1 MISARMEVNVFPP
14 GALVRDVEAPE
25 SGIGR
30 VLQYDEET
38 RAADV
43 LFETAEQPR
52 VVRPGDTVRRLWIHP
67 GQGVRTLQGN
77 EGLVQGFCEQEKDE
91 PWYYNVLVGDT
102 VEELSETEIE
112 PLPPASGDPL
122 DLLQALRWRGGWRFF
137 ARWNLYDKAAGWSG
151 EAEGMPAWLATR
163 RPVSPVSIAA
173 AQRVLYSNE
182 PRAVLALPTSRERR
196 DACGLVWLALAHT
209 DPYARAL
216 IVVPG
221 GATRSW
227 ASRLFLDHGGRST
240 THIDLVRW
248 QQTPD
253 FLREEVLSAS
263 PCLVVSAVALA
274 REPDLR
280 DSLDMLRWDLV
291 AVEGAQLLGDDLR
304 EWLAGG
310 AQAAAACLALLPTPE
325 TLEPS
330 EVARWLDL
338 TGCEVDEAALSARAK
353 ALAPLHTALAAST
366 DDAGVLAAAA
376 KHLPKDAYAQELVSS
391 KDAEALRVYLSEE
404 CGLDPRLIV
413 AHESGLEP
421 TSPTTDQVFEAELGE
436 TAWLDH
442 LASMPLLASDPLA
455 LAYREQL
462 YIASAGGPHAVQ
474 AILNERALSLGATAE
489 VPGLADL
496 FALQPS
502 PGEAALLTDEL
513 LVGAPGAPGEGE
525 WIQAALPHLD
535 HWAREGWSAL
545 GALTTRIED
554 HLVDGGDAAIVLVLG
569 GSGAVE
575 AVGKGLGRRLGE
587 EAVAVLHDALEET
600 DRAEVLQRF
609 RSQAACCVLV
619 SDEIV
624 SGGRRVGSAEL
635 VVRLGQPL
643 DLARMSWAGLDDVET
658 QVVLRGSDDL
668 SAALAERRGEAE
680 RVSAWPSQRR
690 ALREALADG
699 VAAKAALEVREP
711 TPVAR
716 AHDLA
721 PARLEDAT
729 ELAEIL
735 EEAGIEGD
743 AQELRAWARSA
754 RLRLDSSGQREW
766 NVSWRVDGLPREL
779 PGLPDEG
786 TGERRRLRGTF
797 DPICARERE
806 GLGVF
811 APGHPFVDALVRDA
825 RDPKGDGRLTVIR
838 RELGPGWPGRLALVV
853 VARCRP
859 NTEGVP
865 EGLARR
871 AQRALWEEP
880 YAEVVALFPG
890 KEEAALPVTD
900 RAARNVALAPFV
912 GKEVEP
918 KVDPDALCEAIP
930 LQTLLACVK
939 SGVELALSRVRAERA
954 PLAEDAANQL
964 REALASA
971 RAGAAS
977 RGESTEAFDRVVAG
991 VTNEKIEL
999 EALALLVG

>member
-1 MISARMEVNVFPP
+1 MISAPMEVPVFPP

-25 SGIGR
+25 AGVGR

-43 LFETAEQPR
+43 LFESDEQPR
-52 VVRPGDTVRRLWIHP
+52 VVRQGDTVRRLWIHP
-67 GQGVRTLQGN
+67 GQSVRTVKGA
-77 EGLVQGFCEQEKDE
+77 EGVVQGFCEQETGE
-91 PWYYNVLVGDT
+91 PWYYNVLVGET

-112 PLPPASGDPL
+112 PIGPASGDPL

-151 EAEGMPAWLATR
+151 EAEGLPPWLATR
-163 RPVSPVSIAA
+163 RPLSPVSIAA
-173 AQRVLYSNE
+173 AQRVLYSTD
-182 PRAVLALPTSRERR
+182 PRAVLALPTARERR
-196 DACGLVWLALAHT
+196 DACGLVWLALAHD
-209 DPYARAL
+209 DPNARAL

-253 FLREEVLSAS
+253 FLREEVLSSS

-310 AQAAAACLALLPTPE
+310 AAAAAACLALIPPPLD
-325 TLEPS
+325 LEPK
-330 EVARWLDL
+330 EVANWLAL
-338 TGCEVDEAALSARAK
+338 TGLEVEASDLAKRAK
-353 ALAPLHTALAAST
+353 ALTPLWEALVASP
-366 DDAGVLAAAA
+366 DDASLLAAAK
-376 KHLPKDAYAQELVSS
+376 KHLPKDAYAQELASS
-391 KDAEALRVYLSEE
+391 EDIDALRTYLSEE

-413 AHESGLEP
+413 AHESGLEA
-421 TSPTTDQVFEAELGE
+421 SSSATDQVFEPELGE

-442 LASMPLLASDPLA
+442 LASMPIVAGEPLA
-455 LAYREQL
+455 LAYRERL
-462 YIASAGGPHAVQ
+462 WEASSGGPGAVQ
-474 AILNERALSLGATAE
+474 ALLSERAQSLGATYPVE
-489 VPGLADL
+489 GLADL

-513 LVGAPGAPGEGE
+513 LVGAPAAPGEGE
-525 WIQAALPHLD
+525 WIEAALPHLD
-535 HWAREGWSAL
+535 HWAREGWAAL

-554 HLVDGGDAAIVLVLG
+554 HLVDGGDAAIVLVQG
-569 GSGAVE
+569 GAAAVE
-575 AVGKGLGRRLGE
+575 AAGKGLGRRLGE

-600 DRAEVLQRF
+600 ERAEVLQRF

-643 DLARMSWAGLDDVET
+643 DLSRLTWAELDDVEG
-658 QVVLRGSDDL
+658 QVVLRGSDEL
-668 SAALAERRGEAE
+668 SEALAAQRSQAE
-680 RVSAWPSQRR
+680 RVSAWPAQRLALSEALSDPATAEAAL
-690 ALREALADG
+690 ALREPSA
-699 VAAKAALEVREP
+699 
-711 TPVAR
+711 TAR
-716 AHDLA
+716 AHDLS
-721 PARLEDAT
+721 PARLEEAT
-729 ELAEIL
+729 ELGEAL

-811 APGHPFVDALVRDA
+811 APGHPFIDALVRDA

-838 RELGPGWPGRLALVV
+838 RELGAGWPGRLALVV

-859 NTEGVP
+859 DTDTLP
-865 EGLARR
+865 PGLARR

-890 KEEAALPVTD
+890 QAELAKPVTD

-930 LQTLLACVK
+930 LQTLLACVRA
-939 SGVELALSRVRAERA
+939 GVDLALERVRAERA
-954 PLAEDAANQL
+954 PLAEDAAGQL
-964 REALASA
+964 RDALAPS

-977 RGESTEAFDRVVAG
+977 RGQPTDVYDRVVEA
-991 VTNEKIEL
+991 VSKERIEL

>member
-1 MISARMEVNVFPP
+1 MIAGPMEVPVFPP

-25 SGIGR
+25 AGVGR
-30 VLQYDEET
+30 VLRYDDET

-43 LFETAEQPR
+43 LFESDEQPR
-52 VVRPGDTVRRLWIHP
+52 VVRQGDTVRRLWIHP
-67 GQGVRTLQGN
+67 GQSVTTLKGEEGVV
-77 EGLVQGFCEQEKDE
+77 EGFCEQETGE
-91 PWYYNVLVGDT
+91 PWYYNVRVGDQI
-102 VEELSETEIE
+102 EELSETEIE
-112 PLPPASGDPL
+112 PVGPRSGDPL

-151 EAEGMPAWLATR
+151 EAEGLPAWLATR
-163 RPVSPVSIAA
+163 RPLSPVSIAA
-173 AQRVLYSNE
+173 AQRVLYASD
-182 PRAVLALPTSRERR
+182 PRAVLALPTARERR
-196 DACGLVWLALAHT
+196 DACGLVWLALAHE
-209 DPYARAL
+209 DPNARAL

-227 ASRLFLDHGGRST
+227 ASRLFLDHGGRQT
-240 THIDLVRW
+240 THVDLVRW

-253 FLREEVLSAS
+253 FLREEVLSSS
-263 PCLVVSAVALA
+263 PCIVVSAVALA
-274 REPDLR
+274 RDPDLR

-310 AQAAAACLALLPTPE
+310 AGAAAACLALLPPPQD
-325 TLEPS
+325 LDP
-330 EVARWLDL
+330 AQAANWLRL
-338 TGCEVDEAALSARAK
+338 TGLEVEVTDLEQRAK
-353 ALAPLHTALAAST
+353 TLTPLWEALAASE
-366 DDAGVLAAAA
+366 DDASLLAAAK
-376 KHLPKDAYAQELVSS
+376 KHLPKDAYAKELVSAE
-391 KDAEALRVYLSEE
+391 DADALRVYLSEE

-413 AHESGLEP
+413 AHESGLEE
-421 TSPTTDQVFEAELGE
+421 SSAATDQVFDHELGE

-442 LASMPLLASDPLA
+442 LATMPVVSEDPLS
-455 LAYREQL
+455 LAYREAL
-462 YIASAGGPHAVQ
+462 CVASAGGPGAVQ
-474 AILNERALSLGATAE
+474 ALLSERALSLAATYPVE
-489 VPGLADL
+489 GLAEL

-513 LVGAPGAPGEGE
+513 LVGAPAAPGEDA
-525 WIQAALPHLD
+525 WIEAATPHLE
-535 HWAREGWSAL
+535 HWGREGWAAL

-554 HLVDGGDAAIVLVLG
+554 HLVDGGDAAIVLVQGG
-569 GSGAVE
+569 GSAVE

-600 DRAEVLQRF
+600 ERAEVLQRF

-635 VVRLGQPL
+635 VVRLGQPM
-643 DLARMSWAGLDDVET
+643 DLLRLSWAELGEIES
-658 QVVLRGSDDL
+658 QVVLRGSDEL
-668 SAALAERRGEAE
+668 SDALAAQRAQAE
-680 RVSAWPSQRR
+680 RVSAWPAQRQEISA
-690 ALREALADG
+690 ALGDPAALA
-699 VAAKAALEVREP
+699 AALTPREP
-711 TPVAR
+711 SPAAR

-721 PARLEDAT
+721 PARLEAAT
-729 ELAEIL
+729 ELGEAL
-735 EEAGIEGD
+735 EEAGVEGD

-811 APGHPFVDALVRDA
+811 APGHPFIDALVRDA

-859 NTEGVP
+859 DTDTVP
-865 EGLARR
+865 PGLGRR

-890 KEEAALPVTD
+890 QAEPAKAVTD

-930 LQTLLACVK
+930 LLTLQACVQA
-939 SGVELALSRVRAERA
+939 GVDLALERVRSERA
-954 PLAEDAANQL
+954 PLAEDAAGQL
-964 REALASA
+964 REALAPA

-977 RGESTEAFDRVVAG
+977 RGEPTDLYDHVVEAVAK
-991 VTNEKIEL
+991 ERIEL